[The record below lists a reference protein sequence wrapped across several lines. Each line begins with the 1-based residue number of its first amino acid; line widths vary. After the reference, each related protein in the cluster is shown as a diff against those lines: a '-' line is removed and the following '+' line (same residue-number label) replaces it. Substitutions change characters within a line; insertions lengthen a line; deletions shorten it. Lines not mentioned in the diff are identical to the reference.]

1 LDPTEWQVDAGREVL
16 VNYVGFAFWDVLTSP
31 LTRTRELSELNE
43 ILIDRI
49 SPQDVHAL
57 RGFDGIESLEG
68 IRFGHF
74 AAFLSRAYRENDYL
88 LGRLHALDR
97 LIDIVCDAAG
107 IDPQTDRVDVLALQ
121 KRGFARNLAP

>member
-1 LDPTEWQVDAGREVL
+1 M
-16 VNYVGFAFWDVLTSP
+16 
-31 LTRTRELSELNE
+31 TRTRELGELNE

-57 RGFDGIESLEG
+57 SGFDGIESLMG

-97 LIDIVCDAAG
+97 LIDIVCDSAG
-107 IDPQTDRVDVLALQ
+107 PEPINDGIDVLALK
-121 KRGFARNLAP
+121 KRGFARILDLEQKHLTHSRELIDALRACIGALDG